1 MDGEPARVMKSG
13 VSSFPEKSADD
24 GNLKNLRGERERWRW
39 WKVEEG
45 VYKVLLALIIFFL
58 CEVCLPYTRATAGV

>member
-24 GNLKNLRGERERWRW
+24 GNLKNLRRERERERWRW
-39 WKVEEG
+39 KVEVVESG
-45 VYKVLLALIIFFL
+45 GRGL
-58 CEVCLPYTRATAGV
+58 